1 MDGAWT
7 MDTYLLVSQLAGQ
20 VVVVLQSWVNGYL
33 CVVINRWRKS
43 LGMVSV
49 RVPGNNVRIY
59 ALIIIVIIRQM
70 KHRQILITLITLLL
84 RTYDQA
90 ILIIVIIIHYSRQT
104 NCNSR
109 ELKFARI
116 HSPVLALSSL
126 FLKLAQ
132 VERRKGKK
140 AGQRKWRR
148 DMHTDDGSH
157 CYAPLCMQKTSF
169 QFHTVLRVTAG
180 YLKGVSTFL
189 THHLIVLVFE

>member
-7 MDTYLLVSQLAGQ
+7 MDTYLLVSQQLVRQYSCLGLMDTY
-20 VVVVLQSWVNGYL
+20 VWLLIDG
-33 CVVINRWRKS
+33 RRS

-59 ALIIIVIIRQM
+59 ALIIIVIKRQM
-70 KHRQILITLITLLL
+70 KHRQILITLITLPT
-84 RTYDQA
+84 TYDQT

-132 VERRKGKK
+132 VERREGKK
-140 AGQRKWRR
+140 AGRRKWRR
-148 DMHTDDGSH
+148 DMHTVDGSH

-169 QFHTVLRVTAG
+169 QFHTLLRVTSSSQ
-180 YLKGVSTFL
+180 YLSDQF
-189 THHLIVLVFE
+189 IR